1 MVWVRSPVYFYRRN
15 ETFYFSRAVPSD
27 LRHRFKKK
35 KIEVSLRTKS
45 EAKAAKSAAALSD
58 RLERYWDSIRMEI
71 IYSRELGI
79 SVVPDKSQNE
89 GVTELSLS
97 DALALYQRLKGTSKS
112 KLFFEVSNRSIRYLI
127 ECVGHDN
134 INGLEPVDAGRF
146 RDFLFDRGMS
156 SSSVKRVFSSV
167 RAIMNL
173 AIKERG
179 LAMTNVFNGT
189 FIPEDN
195 KSKERLPVP
204 DDVIKQIQKECRS
217 LNDEPR
223 WLIALISDT
232 GMRLSEACGLLSSD
246 IVLDTDIPHINLREH
261 QWRRLKT
268 SSSTRGIP
276 LVGASLWAAEKIKA
290 QGTEFAFSKYC
301 NTQKCNANSASAALN
316 KWLKP
321 RLPERCVIHSFRH
334 SLRDRL
340 RAVECPTDIVDA
352 IGGWTTE
359 GIGQRYGEGYDLNIK
374 AKWMGMLTSVQK
386 PRSVETVTW
395 HSVFG
400 P

>member
-1 MVWVRSPVYFYRRN
+1 MVWVRSPVYFYKRN

-27 LRHRFKKK
+27 LRHRFNKK

-45 EAKAAKSAAALSD
+45 EVKAAKSAAALSD
-58 RLERYWDSIRMEI
+58 RLERYWDSIRMEM
-71 IYSRELGI
+71 IYSRELGF
-79 SVVPDKSQNE
+79 SVVPDKVKNANE
-89 GVTELSLS
+89 TEVTLS
-97 DALALYQRLKGTSKS
+97 DALALYQRLKGTGKS
-112 KLFFEVSNRSIRYLI
+112 KLFFEVSNRSIRYLV

-146 RDFLFDRGMS
+146 RDFLFGRGMS

-167 RAIMNL
+167 RAIINL
-173 AIKERG
+173 AIKEHG

-189 FIPEDN
+189 FIPQDN
-195 KSKERLPVP
+195 KRKERLPVP
-204 DDVIKQIQKECRS
+204 INFIGQIQEECRS

-246 IVLDTDIPHINLREH
+246 IVLDTDIPHISLREY

-268 SSSTRGIP
+268 SSSTRVIP
-276 LVGASLWAAEKIKA
+276 LVGASLWAAEQIKA
-290 QGTEFAFSKYC
+290 QETEFAFPKYC
-301 NTQKCNANSASAALN
+301 DTQKCNANSASASLN

-321 RLPERCVIHSFRH
+321 RLPDGCVIHSFRH

-340 RAVECPTDIVDA
+340 RAVECPSDIVDA

-359 GIGQRYGEGYDLNIK
+359 GIGQRYGKGYDLNVK
-374 AKWMGMLTSVQK
+374 TKWMGKISL
-386 PRSVETVTW
+386 R
-395 HSVFG
+395 
-400 P
+400 

>member
-1 MVWVRSPVYFYRRN
+1 MVWVRSPVYFYKRN
-15 ETFYFSRAVPSD
+15 DTFYFSRAVPSD
-27 LRHRFKKK
+27 LRHRFNKKK
-35 KIEVSLRTKS
+35 VEVSLRTKS
-45 EAKAAKSAAALSD
+45 EVKAAKSAAALSD
-58 RLERYWDSIRMEI
+58 RLERYWDSLRMEM

-79 SVVPDKSQNE
+79 SVVSDKVSNTNE
-89 GVTELSLS
+89 TELSLS
-97 DALALYQRLKGTSKS
+97 DALALYQRLKGMGKT

-134 INGLEPVDAGRF
+134 INGLEPADAGRF

-173 AIKERG
+173 AIKEHG

-195 KSKERLPVP
+195 KRKERLPVP
-204 DDVIKQIQKECRS
+204 NDVIRQIQEECRS

-223 WLIALISDT
+223 WLITLISDT
-232 GMRLSEACGLLSSD
+232 GMRLSEACGLLASD
-246 IVLDTDIPHINLREH
+246 IVLNTDIPHISLIEH
-261 QWRRLKT
+261 PWRRLKT
-268 SSSTRGIP
+268 SSSTRSIP
-276 LVGASLWAAEKIKA
+276 LVGASLWAAKEIKA
-290 QGTEFAFSKYC
+290 KGKEFAFPKYC
-301 NTQKCNANSASAALN
+301 NSDKCNANSASAALN

-321 RLPERCVIHSFRH
+321 RLPEGCVIHSFRH

-340 RAVECPTDIVDA
+340 RAVECPSDIVDA

-359 GIGQRYGEGYDLNIK
+359 GIGQRYGKGYDLKVK
-374 AKWMGMLTSVQK
+374 AKWMK
-386 PRSVETVTW
+386 EIIAIRY
-395 HSVFG
+395 
-400 P
+400 

>member
-1 MVWVRSPVYFYRRN
+1 MVWVRSPVYFYKRN
-15 ETFYFSRAVPSD
+15 DTFYFSRAVPSD
-27 LRHRFKKK
+27 LRHRFNKKK
-35 KIEVSLRTKS
+35 VEVSLRTKS

-58 RLERYWDSIRMEI
+58 RLERYWDSLRMEM

-79 SVVPDKSQNE
+79 SVVSDKVSNTNE
-89 GVTELSLS
+89 TELSLS
-97 DALALYQRLKGTSKS
+97 DALALYQRLKGMGKT

-127 ECVGHDN
+127 DCVCHDN
-134 INGLEPVDAGRF
+134 INRLEPADAGRF

-173 AIKERG
+173 AIKEHG

-195 KSKERLPVP
+195 KRKERLPVP
-204 DDVIKQIQKECRS
+204 VDVIRLIQGECRS
-217 LNDEPR
+217 LDDEPR

-246 IVLDTDIPHINLREH
+246 IVLDMDIPHISLTEH
-261 QWRRLKT
+261 AWRRLKT
-268 SSSTRGIP
+268 SSSTRSIP
-276 LVGASLWAAEKIKA
+276 LVGASLWAAKEIKA
-290 QGTEFAFSKYC
+290 KGKAFAFPKYC

-321 RLPERCVIHSFRH
+321 RLPEGCVIHSFRH

-340 RAVECPTDIVDA
+340 RAVECPSDIVDA
-352 IGGWTTE
+352 LGGWTTE
-359 GIGQRYGEGYDLNIK
+359 GIGQRYGKGYDLNVK
-374 AKWMGMLTSVQK
+374 AKWMKEMVY
-386 PRSVETVTW
+386 
-395 HSVFG
+395 
-400 P
+400 